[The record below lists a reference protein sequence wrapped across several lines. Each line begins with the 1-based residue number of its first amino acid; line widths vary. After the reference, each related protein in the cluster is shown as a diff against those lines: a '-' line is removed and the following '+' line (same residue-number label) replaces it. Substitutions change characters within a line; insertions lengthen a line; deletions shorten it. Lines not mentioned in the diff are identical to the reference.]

1 MTDINNE
8 IFSNADSFH
17 AHLQQIQQ
25 EPKADDRITEESHGD
40 KIPEENP
47 VIPDTQGQPESDGL
61 AEDEMVHD
69 AEVESSNNE
78 TYKENKF
85 IPKSRFNKE
94 IEKRR
99 ELEGQ
104 LTKEREDRIRY
115 ETQLQML
122 QQAANSSAD
131 QMQSAKN
138 AHSIQPTEEFE
149 PLDPDT
155 HRLYMKKIGELENRL
170 EGINKDT
177 AEKTQQLQYYN
188 IVSAQEQVFERSNPD
203 FKDALSHLQAVE
215 TQVAQNI
222 LPEGQVNAYV
232 NQKLQST
239 LMVAL
244 NSGKNAAEVMYNMA
258 KSYGYK
264 AKGDSK
270 AATAPQSNLEA
281 INSNMKKTASIQSL
295 NNSVGLGNN
304 SNIFDIKHVLR
315 DPKNPSSG
323 IDGDKF
329 QQLLAKAARG

>member
-1 MTDINNE
+1 MTDVANE
-8 IFSNADSFH
+8 IFSNPDNFH
-17 AHLQQIQQ
+17 AHLQKVQQ
-25 EPKADDRITEESHGD
+25 EAVGED
-40 KIPEENP
+40 KPEENHDPISSENPTPQEEP
-47 VIPDTQGQPESDGL
+47 VIRESQTTEDGAAEEEVAPAVEPEDTGTES
-61 AEDEMVHD
+61 
-69 AEVESSNNE
+69 
-78 TYKENKF
+78 YKENKF

-104 LTKEREDRIRY
+104 LSKEREDRIRY

-122 QQAANSSAD
+122 QQAAQQQTVSAN
-131 QMQSAKN
+131 N
-138 AHSIQPTEEFE
+138 AHTKQPEPDFE

-188 IVSAQEQVFERSNPD
+188 IVSAQEQVFERNNPD
-203 FKDALSHLQAVE
+203 FKDALKHLQEVE

-222 LPEGQVNAYV
+222 LPDSQVQPYV
-232 NQKLQST
+232 NQKLQNT

-295 NNSVGLGNN
+295 NNGVGMGNN
-304 SNIFDIKHVLR
+304 SNIFDITHVLR
-315 DPKNPSSG
+315 DPKNPTSG
-323 IDGDKF
+323 IDGEKF
-329 QQLLAKAARG
+329 QQLLARAERG